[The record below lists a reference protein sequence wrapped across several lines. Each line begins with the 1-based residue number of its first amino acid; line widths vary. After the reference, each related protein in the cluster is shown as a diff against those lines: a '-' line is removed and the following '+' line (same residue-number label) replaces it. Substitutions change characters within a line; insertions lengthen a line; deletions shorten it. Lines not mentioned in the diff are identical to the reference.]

1 MFESNPRTV
10 SEMMMVVNKLADME
24 DADKAH

>member
-1 MFESNPRTV
+1 MFESNPRMV
-10 SEMMMVVNKLADME
+10 PEMMMVVNKLADME